1 MIIKVAWR
9 NIWRHK
15 MRSLVI
21 IASVVVGLWAGL
33 FLMGFY
39 YGTSEQRVNT
49 AISQEISH
57 LQIHN
62 PDFKTD
68 YEVRYVI
75 PGADTLIAEIAGMPE
90 VKSVAGR
97 TITRAMAST
106 ASGSSG
112 ILLNGVDAVA
122 EDSVTQLRSKVIEG
136 EYLESDK
143 RNRMLVGQ
151 KLADKLKLKMGSKA
165 IFTFLDK
172 DQAIISAAF
181 RVEGIYKTQNTPY
194 DEMNVFIR
202 KEELNEL
209 IGLPG
214 SSNEIAIL
222 LISNKVIQP
231 VYQKLK
237 DENADLLVETWRE
250 ISPEMDLIVSVTD
263 QSMYIF
269 MAIILLALAFG
280 IVNTMLMAVL
290 ERTREL
296 GMLMALG
303 MKRSGIFFMILWET
317 IFLVMAG
324 CPFGVLFSIIT
335 VYYTGKYGLDLSV
348 FQDSLASFG
357 YASIIYPK
365 LETYHYVVMLLMV
378 AATAIISSIFPA
390 RKALKLEP
398 ADAIRK

>member
-1 MIIKVAWR
+1 MIIKIAWR
-9 NIWRHK
+9 NIWRHR
-15 MRSLVI
+15 MRSIVI
-21 IASVVVGLWAGL
+21 IASVAAGLWAGL
-33 FLMGFY
+33 YLMAFY

-62 PDFKTD
+62 PEFKKD
-68 YEVRYVI
+68 YEVRYII
-75 PGADTLIAEIAGMPE
+75 PGARGIIDEIAKMPG
-90 VKSVAGR
+90 VKAVTGR
-97 TITRAMAST
+97 TISRAMAST

-112 ILLNGVDAVA
+112 IMLNGVDPPS
-122 EDSVTQLRSKVIEG
+122 EDIVTQLHSKIIDG
-136 EYLESDK
+136 RYLDSGK

-151 KLADKLKLKMGSKA
+151 KLAHKLKLKVGSKA
-165 IFTFLDK
+165 VFTFLDK
-172 DQAIISAAF
+172 DLAITSAAF

-194 DEMNVFIR
+194 DEMNVFVR
-202 KEELNEL
+202 GEELNNL

-214 SSNEIAIL
+214 STNEIAIL
-222 LISNKVIQP
+222 LESNNFIQT
-231 VYQKLK
+231 VYDRLK
-237 DENADLLVETWRE
+237 SEHPDLLVETWKE

-280 IVNTMLMAVL
+280 IINTMLMAVL

-303 MKRSGIFFMILWET
+303 MKKSGIFFMILWET

-324 CPFGVLFSIIT
+324 CPFGVLFSVVS
-335 VYYTGKYGLDLSV
+335 VYYSGKYGLDLSV

-357 YASIIYPK
+357 YAAIIYPK
-365 LETYHYVVMLLMV
+365 LETYHYVVMLVMV

>member
-1 MIIKVAWR
+1 M
-9 NIWRHK
+9 
-15 MRSLVI
+15 I
-21 IASVVVGLWAGL
+21 IASVAAGLWSGL
-33 FLMGFY
+33 FLMAFY

-49 AISQEISH
+49 AISREISH

-62 PDFKTD
+62 PEFKKD

-75 PGADTLIAEIAGMPE
+75 PGAQGIVEDIARMPE
-90 VKSVAGR
+90 AKSVTGR
-97 TITRAMAST
+97 TVSRAMAST
-106 ASGSSG
+106 AGGSSG
-112 ILLNGVDAVA
+112 IMLNGIDPVT
-122 EDSVTQLRSKVIEG
+122 EDSVTQLRSKIIEG
-136 EYLESDK
+136 DYLDSGK

-151 KLADKLKLKMGSKA
+151 KLADKLKLKLGSKA

-172 DQAIISAAF
+172 DLSIISAAF

-194 DEMNVFIR
+194 DETNVFVR
-202 KEELNEL
+202 KEELNAL

-214 SSNEIAIL
+214 STNEIAIL
-222 LISNKVIQP
+222 LESNKVIQP
-231 VYQKLK
+231 VDDRLK
-237 DENADLLVETWRE
+237 SKHKDLLVETWRE

-303 MKRSGIFFMILWET
+303 MRKSGIFFMILWET

-324 CPFGVLFSIIT
+324 CPFGVLFSIVT

-357 YASIIYPK
+357 YAAIIYPK
-365 LETYHYVVMLLMV
+365 LETYHYVVMLVMV
-378 AATAIISSIFPA
+378 AATAILSSIFPA